1 MDEKKLGG
9 LLGLAVRAGQAK
21 LGSGPALDALR
32 ADRAGLILLDEGASD
47 NTGKRFR
54 DACRF
59 HQVPLCV
66 LPVGMI
72 GRCTGR
78 GNAMAAALLKGG
90 MAETLL
96 GLCRSD
102 IIKSE

>member
-1 MDEKKLGG
+1 MDEKKFGG
-9 LLGLAVRAGQAK
+9 LLGLAVRAGQTK
-21 LGSGPALDALR
+21 LGAGPALDTLR
-32 ADRAGLILLDEGASD
+32 ADRAGLILLDEDASE
-47 NTGKRFR
+47 NAGKRFR

-66 LPVGMI
+66 LPAGMI

-102 IIKSE
+102 IMINE